1 LPPGDEL
8 KVKWP
13 EDVVFWK
20 QHRVVLSCPSSG

>member
-1 LPPGDEL
+1 L